1 MKYSTYVNVMYHL
14 LNLESTRIHKYS
26 TNRRGRRAWT
36 ARSKLG
42 NKRTAV
48 PKLLLKGLLHC
59 WGLTHCTSCKH
70 VWWLWNPLS
79 SVSEPPGTPCL
90 CLSSVFNQKQ
100 NYQCTG
106 LVHRSASILHWV
118 QPDPRS
124 CWPFQVA
131 EDPGHWGK
139 PIRDKNI

>member
-14 LNLESTRIHKYS
+14 LNLESTCIYKYR

-124 CWPFQVA
+124 RWPFQVA

-139 PIRDKNI
+139 PIRDKNF